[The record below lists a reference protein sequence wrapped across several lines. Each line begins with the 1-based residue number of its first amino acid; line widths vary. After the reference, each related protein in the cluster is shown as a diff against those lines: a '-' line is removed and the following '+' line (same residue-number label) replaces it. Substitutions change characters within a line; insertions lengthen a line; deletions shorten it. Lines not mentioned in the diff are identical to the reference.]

1 MTEHKPLVWIP
12 YPIHDLALERLG
24 REAEIVF
31 GYGESMVPFEAVA
44 DRVEGIL
51 IRTGKITA
59 EQISSAP
66 RLKIIARHGV
76 GVDSVDLEAA
86 TAAGIVVTNTP
97 NANLASVAEHA
108 IALLLALRRKLI
120 VADRANQLG
129 RGAES
134 RPQLVGRELQGST
147 LGLVGFGRIA
157 TSLARIAIDG
167 FGMKIA
173 AYDPALSD
181 DDIRQKGATPMTLED
196 LLAISDAVS
205 LHVPLLPQTRHLI
218 GDSAFKTMKQGA
230 VIINTAR
237 GGIIDE
243 EALLRSLNDA
253 HLGGAAL
260 DVTET
265 EPLPA
270 GHPLYGRADV
280 IITPHIG
287 GQTEESLLRVAMDAV
302 DCVCQALHGETPTSA
317 VNAPRRSRLTTQPA
331 A

>member
-12 YPIHDLALERLG
+12 YPIHDLAIERLG
-24 REAEIVF
+24 HEAEVVF
-31 GYGESMVPFEAVA
+31 GYGESMVPFEEVA

-59 EQISSAP
+59 EQIASAP

-76 GVDSVDLEAA
+76 GVDSVDLNAA

-97 NANLASVAEHA
+97 NANLVSVAEHA

-120 VADRANQLG
+120 TADRANQLG

-134 RPQLVGRELQGST
+134 RSRLVGRELHGST

-167 FGMKIA
+167 FGMKVS

-181 DDIRQKGATPMTLED
+181 DEIRQKGATPMTLND
-196 LLAISDAVS
+196 LLETSDAVS

-243 EALLRSLNDA
+243 EALLRSLNES

-270 GHPLYGRADV
+270 GHPFYGRSDV

-287 GQTEESLLRVAMDAV
+287 GQTQESLLRVAMDAAE
-302 DCVCQALHGETPTSA
+302 CVCQALRGEIPAST
-317 VNAPRRSRLTTQPA
+317 VNAPEQTRLA

>member
-1 MTEHKPLVWIP
+1 MTDHKPLVWIP
-12 YPIHDLALERLG
+12 YPIHDLAIARLG
-24 REAEIVF
+24 RKAEVVF
-31 GYGESMVPFEAVA
+31 GYGEAAVPFKDVA
-44 DRVEGIL
+44 ARVEGIL

-59 EQISSAP
+59 EQIASAP

-76 GVDSVDLEAA
+76 GVDSVDVDAA
-86 TAAGIVVTNTP
+86 TAAGVVVTNTP
-97 NANLASVAEHA
+97 NSNLVSVAEHA
-108 IALLLALRRKLI
+108 IALLLALRRKLVI
-120 VADRANQLG
+120 ADRANQLG

-134 RPQLVGRELQGST
+134 RPQLIGHELQGST

-157 TSLARIAIDG
+157 TALARVAIDG
-167 FGMKIA
+167 FGINVI
-173 AYDPALSD
+173 AYDPVLGD
-181 DDIRQKGATPMTLED
+181 DDIRQKGATPMSLKD

-218 GDSAFKTMKQGA
+218 GENELRAMKKGA

-243 EALLRSLNDA
+243 EALLRSLEKS

-270 GHPLYGRADV
+270 GHPFYGRPDV

-287 GQTEESLLRVAMDAV
+287 GQTEESLLRVAMDAAE
-302 DCVCQALHGETPTSA
+302 CVCQALSGEIPTAS
-317 VNAPRRSRLTTQPA
+317 VNAPEHSRLA